1 MRPHSCPLWRSGA
14 WRRPGLLRYLGPRGQ
29 PGLPLREH
37 AGGVAS
43 SLHPL
48 LGRGFPPWVGGSH
61 PRFLRLC
68 AEVLGG
74 SHSPPDYLEGPG
86 LPCRDRGRR
95 WGARGPPGQRT
106 APQVRNA
113 GGRLQPSTS
122 SPCSFSLS
130 HTLEGTPWGK
140 VFRGRRRVPAAPQRR
155 GRSRGEGA
163 GARQRGGGVDR
174 TLGPPPSAPP
184 RGGGRGGRCWRPG
197 WSRMGARG
205 CPGRCPS

>member
-1 MRPHSCPLWRSGA
+1 MRPDSCPLWRSGA

-74 SHSPPDYLEGPG
+74 SQSSRLSRGPG
-86 LPCRDRGRR
+86 ASLQGAGKALGR
-95 WGARGPPGQRT
+95 
-106 APQVRNA
+106 
-113 GGRLQPSTS
+113 
-122 SPCSFSLS
+122 
-130 HTLEGTPWGK
+130 EGTP
-140 VFRGRRRVPAAPQRR
+140 
-155 GRSRGEGA
+155 GA
-163 GARQRGGGVDR
+163 ENS
-174 TLGPPPSAPP
+174 PPSAQCRREAAPLHVLALRFQLKSHFGGNPMGQGLSGSEFRGSPLAGLGVPP
-184 RGGGRGGRCWRPG
+184 SPCCPAAARAQPGRGRWC
-197 WSRMGARG
+197 
-205 CPGRCPS
+205 